1 MINPN
6 EYFVY
11 SAFLSAGMIIGIVIA
26 WFAAKMSFLS
36 RETKLLAEL
45 ESQTAENRTLRT
57 DFQELKSRISDV
69 WSESSELKQ
78 DYAVAQ
84 SRLEQMAELKCD
96 LQGSR
101 DENLQLLQAITDLEK
116 RQVRLETGIEKER
129 LAADEK
135 ITLLQDLRKNMAES
149 YQALSAGVLRDNSST
164 FFEMAQTVFTQYI
177 ESAKTDFD
185 SRNQTVRD
193 IVKPVQD
200 ALDKYDHQMRAME
213 REREKAYGGLYQQ
226 MQSLTEVQ
234 TSLQNETG
242 KLVKAL
248 HNPHTRGRW
257 GEITLKRV
265 AELAGM
271 VNRCDF
277 YEQPTAWDSG
287 NLKRPD
293 MVVRLPGGR
302 QIVVDAKAPLSAY
315 LEAQESTN
323 DLERE
328 AKLAAHADQVKAH
341 IRQLAQKKYWKQFT
355 PTPEFVILFIPGE
368 NFFSAAL
375 SQNPQLIENGS
386 EKGVILATPTTL
398 ISLLKT
404 IALVWRQETMAANT
418 KAIAALGNTL
428 YERLGLMAKNMSGL
442 GHDLDGCVTAY
453 NRMVGS
459 FERRVFVS
467 ARKFKE
473 LGATLKNNREL
484 PHLAPIK
491 SQSRK
496 VNFTDISNT

>member
-1 MINPN
+1 MNLN
-6 EYFVY
+6 EYLVY
-11 SAFLSAGMIIGIVIA
+11 SAFLAAGMLIGIVIA
-26 WFAAKMSFLS
+26 WFAARILYSN
-36 RETKLLAEL
+36 RETELLTEFDA
-45 ESQTAENRTLRT
+45 QTADNRTLRT
-57 DFQELKSRISDV
+57 DLQELKNRISDV
-69 WSESSELKQ
+69 WSEFSELKQ

-84 SRLEQMAELKCD
+84 SRLERMDELKSD
-96 LQGSR
+96 LKAHS
-101 DENLQLLQAITDLEK
+101 NKNVQLLQTIADREK
-116 RQVRLETGIEKER
+116 RQVQLETVIEKER

-135 ITLLQDLRKNMAES
+135 ISLLQEMRKNMAET
-149 YQALSAGVLRDNSST
+149 YEALSASILRDNSRAFFDVAKIT
-164 FFEMAQTVFTQYI
+164 FAQYV

-193 IVKPVQD
+193 IVKPVQK
-200 ALDKYDHQMRAME
+200 ALDNYDLQMRAME

-226 MQSLTEVQ
+226 MQSLTKVQ

-248 HNPHTRGRW
+248 HNPQTRGRW

-265 AELAGM
+265 VELSGM

-277 YEQPTAWDSG
+277 YEQATACVAGSRQ
-287 NLKRPD
+287 RPD
-293 MVVRLPGGR
+293 MIVRLPGNR

-323 DLERE
+323 DHERQ
-328 AKLAAHADQVKAH
+328 AKLASHADMVKAH
-341 IRQLAQKKYWKQFT
+341 IRQLAQKKYWKQFE

-404 IALVWRQETMAANT
+404 ISLVWRQETMAANT
-418 KAIAALGNTL
+418 NAIAALGNTL
-428 YERLGLMAKNMSGL
+428 YERLGLMAKSMSGL
-442 GHDLDGCVTAY
+442 GHDLDSCVTTY
-453 NRMVGS
+453 NRMIGS
-459 FERRVFVS
+459 FERRVLVS

-473 LGATLKNNREL
+473 LGASLNNNREL
-484 PHLAPIK
+484 PNLVPVT
-491 SQSRK
+491 SQTRSVTCK
-496 VNFTDISNT
+496 DN

>member
-1 MINPN
+1 MNPN

-11 SAFLSAGMIIGIVIA
+11 TAFLAAGMLIGMVIA
-26 WFAAKMSFLS
+26 WFAARLSFSS
-36 RETKLLAEL
+36 RETKFLAEF
-45 ESQTAENRTLRT
+45 EVQTAENRTLRT
-57 DFQELKSRISDV
+57 DLHELKCRMRDV

-101 DENLQLLQAITDLEK
+101 DENAQLFQTITDLEK
-116 RQVRLETGIEKER
+116 RQVRLETGIEQER

-135 ITLLQDLRKNMAES
+135 ITLLQNLRKNMTETC
-149 YQALSAGVLRDNSST
+149 QALSAGALRDNSRA
-164 FFEMAQTVFTQYI
+164 FFDMAQTAFAQYI

-193 IVKPVQD
+193 IVKPVQEV
-200 ALDKYDHQMRAME
+200 LDKYDHQMRAME

-226 MQSLTEVQ
+226 MQSLTEGQ
-234 TSLQNETG
+234 TALQNETG
-242 KLVKAL
+242 KLVRAL

-271 VNRCDF
+271 VNHCDF
-277 YEQPTAWDSG
+277 YEQPTAGATGSQ
-287 NLKRPD
+287 KRPD
-293 MVVRLPGGR
+293 MVVHLPGGR
-302 QIVVDAKAPLSAY
+302 QIVVDAKTPLSAY
-315 LEAQESTN
+315 LEAQECVN
-323 DLERE
+323 NRERE
-328 AKLAAHADQVKAH
+328 AKLAAHANMVKAH
-341 IRQLAQKKYWKQFT
+341 IRQLAQKKYWQQFE

-375 SQNPQLIENGS
+375 SQNPQLIENGTAQ
-386 EKGVILATPTTL
+386 GVILATPTTL

-404 IALVWRQETMAANT
+404 IALVWRQETMAANA
-418 KAIAALGNTL
+418 KAIAALGCTL
-428 YERLGLMAKNMSGL
+428 YERLGLMAKNMNAL
-442 GHDLDGCVTAY
+442 GDDLNRCVMSH
-453 NRMVGS
+453 NRMTGS
-459 FERRVFVS
+459 FERRVLVS

-473 LGATLKNNREL
+473 LGASLKNNREL
-484 PHLAPIK
+484 PNMAPVT
-491 SQSRK
+491 SQSRQVDCK
-496 VNFTDISNT
+496 DTDRR

>member
-1 MINPN
+1 MMNPN

-11 SAFLSAGMIIGIVIA
+11 SAFLAAGMIIGTLIA
-26 WFAAKMSFLS
+26 WFVARISFSS
-36 RETKLLAEL
+36 RETEIRAEF
-45 ESQTAENRTLRT
+45 EAQTAENRTLRT
-57 DFQELKSRISDV
+57 DLHELKSRMSDV
-69 WSESSELKQ
+69 WSEFSELKQ
-78 DYAVAQ
+78 DYAVSQ
-84 SRLEQMAELKCD
+84 SRLEQIAELKSD
-96 LQGSR
+96 LQAHR
-101 DENLQLLQAITDLEK
+101 NENAQLLQTITDREK
-116 RQVRLETGIEKER
+116 RQVRLETVIEKER

-135 ITLLQDLRKNMAES
+135 ITLLQDLRKNMAET
-149 YQALSAGVLRDNSST
+149 YQGLSAGALRDNSRA
-164 FFEMAQTVFTQYI
+164 FFGMAQTAFAQYI

-193 IVKPVQD
+193 IVKPVQE

-213 REREKAYGGLYQQ
+213 REREKAYGGLYEQ
-226 MQSLTEVQ
+226 MRSLNDVQ
-234 TSLQNETG
+234 AALQNETG

-277 YEQPTAWDSG
+277 YEQPTARNSG
-287 NLKRPD
+287 SLQRPD
-293 MVVRLPGGR
+293 MVVHLPGNR
-302 QIVVDAKAPLSAY
+302 LIVVDAKAPLSAY

-323 DLERE
+323 DRERE
-328 AKLAAHADQVKAH
+328 AKLAAHADQVQAH
-341 IRQLAQKKYWKQFT
+341 IRQLAQKKYWKQFK

-404 IALVWRQETMAANT
+404 IGLVWRQETMAANT

-428 YERLGLMAKNMSGL
+428 YERLGSMSENMSGL
-442 GHDLDGCVTAY
+442 GNDLNRCVTSY
-453 NRMVGS
+453 NRMIGS
-459 FERRVFVS
+459 FERRVLVS
-467 ARKFKE
+467 ARKFKD
-473 LGATLKNNREL
+473 LGASLKNNREL
-484 PHLAPIK
+484 PLLSPVT
-491 SQSRK
+491 SQSRR
-496 VNFTDISNT
+496 VNCKDN